1 MKPARLF
8 LAKYTLRNGA
18 RGTLHV
24 IATCSCDAVVVAIDT
39 FGGNLRTCS
48 VCAHPSP

>member
-1 MKPARLF
+1 MKVARLF
-8 LAKYTLRNGA
+8 LAKYTLRNGT

-24 IATCSCDAVVVAIDT
+24 IAASSCDAVVVTMHT

-48 VCAHPSP
+48 ARPHPSP